1 MQAEDKPGLDK
12 RSPEVDFNHV
22 LLSKRNEYYMPNS
35 DGLIRLGAAFN
46 TTLQPLLLY
55 IASHLGGS
63 NAGGQAWV
71 RSKGTQG
78 VILTM
83 CSRKVVLHNAK

>member
-35 DGLIRLGAAFN
+35 ERFDTTGGCIQHYITA
-46 TTLQPLLLY
+46 TTLVALLATLVG
-55 IASHLGGS
+55 LM
-63 NAGGQAWV
+63 QADKPGLDLKEP
-71 RSKGTQG
+71 RG
-78 VILTM
+78 
-83 CSRKVVLHNAK
+83 